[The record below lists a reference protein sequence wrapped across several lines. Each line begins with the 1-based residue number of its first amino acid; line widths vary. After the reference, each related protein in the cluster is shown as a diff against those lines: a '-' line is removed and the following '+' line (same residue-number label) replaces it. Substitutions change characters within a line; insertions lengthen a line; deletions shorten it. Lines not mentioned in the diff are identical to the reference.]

1 MRKIIDKGLELS
13 LIFLMAFLVV
23 DVLWQVLSRYILVSP
38 SSVTDELAGYLLIW
52 VGLLGAAYVSGK
64 NEHLAIDLLLQHIR
78 PSRRKL
84 LRLFIFLIVFL
95 FAVFVLIVGGTWLV
109 YTRFH
114 LGVTSASLEINLGYF
129 FLLVVGVPVAYSI
142 GVAGILTMLVNID
155 SLPAL
160 TTYAM
165 RMASGL
171 DSFALLAIPFF
182 ILAGNIMNSGGIA
195 LRLIDFAKV
204 LVGRLPGGL
213 AVVNVVANM
222 LFGAISGSAAA
233 AASAIGSIMT
243 PEMKKA
249 GYDPNFSAAVNI
261 SSATTGMTIPPSNV
275 LIVYSLASGGVSV
288 SALFMAGYLPGI
300 LTGVA
305 IMIVAAMFAARK
317 GYPVGVR
324 VPFSEATRV
333 FFRAIPSLML
343 LVIVIGGILA
353 GLFTATEASAIAV
366 LYALILSFIYKE
378 LTWAKLPQVLLR
390 SAKTTAIVLLLV
402 ATCTGLSW
410 IMSYENIPQ
419 TVSAA
424 LLSISDNPVVILI
437 LINVILLIVGIFMD
451 MTPAVLIFTPIFLPI
466 ATGQLG
472 MDPVHFGIMMVL
484 NLCVGLCTPPVG
496 SVLFIGCSVA
506 GTKIDQVIRPLL
518 PMFAAM
524 VIVLFLVAFLPDLS
538 LLIPRLFGL

>member
-1 MRKIIDKGLELS
+1 MDLIGIIV
-13 LIFLMAFLVV
+13 LVV
-23 DVLWQVLSRYILVSP
+23 S
-38 SSVTDELAGYLLIW
+38 
-52 VGLLGAAYVSGK
+52 
-64 NEHLAIDLLLQHIR
+64 
-78 PSRRKL
+78 
-84 LRLFIFLIVFL
+84 FFFL
-95 FAVFVLIVGGTWLV
+95 LIVG
-109 YTRFH
+109 
-114 LGVTSASLEINLGYF
+114 
-129 FLLVVGVPVAYSI
+129 VPIAYSI
-142 GVAGILTMLVNID
+142 GVAGVLTMLVHID

-160 TTYAM
+160 TTYAL

-222 LFGAISGSAAA
+222 LFGAFSGSAAA
-233 AASAIGSIMT
+233 SASSIGSIMT
-243 PEMKKA
+243 PEMRKA

-305 IMIVAAMFAARK
+305 IMIVAAFFAAK
-317 GYPVGVR
+317 AGYTVGER
-324 VPFSEATRV
+324 VTLRQGIRCFL
-333 FFRAIPSLML
+333 RAIPSLML

-353 GLFTATEASAIAV
+353 GWFTATEASAIAV
-366 LYALILSFIYKE
+366 LYALLLSFFYKE
-378 LTWAKLPQVLLR
+378 LTWKELPGVLLR

-419 TVSAA
+419 TVSR
-424 LLSISDNPVVILI
+424 LLLAISDNPVVILL
-437 LINVILLIVGIFMD
+437 LINMILLLVGVFMD

-466 ATGQLG
+466 AVQQLG

-506 GTKIDQVIRPLL
+506 GVRIDQVIRPLIPL
-518 PMFAAM
+518 FAAM
-524 VIVLFLVAFLPDLS
+524 VFVLLLVTYLPGLS
-538 LLIPRLFGL
+538 LWIPSLFGL

>member
-1 MRKIIDKGLELS
+1 MDIIG
-13 LIFLMAFLVV
+13 IVVLVV
-23 DVLWQVLSRYILVSP
+23 S
-38 SSVTDELAGYLLIW
+38 
-52 VGLLGAAYVSGK
+52 
-64 NEHLAIDLLLQHIR
+64 
-78 PSRRKL
+78 
-84 LRLFIFLIVFL
+84 F
-95 FAVFVLIVGGTWLV
+95 
-109 YTRFH
+109 
-114 LGVTSASLEINLGYF
+114 F
-129 FLLVVGVPVAYSI
+129 FLLTVGVPIAYSI
-142 GVAGILTMLVNID
+142 GVAGVLTMLVHID

-160 TTYAM
+160 TTYAL

-243 PEMKKA
+243 PEMRKA
-249 GYDPNFSAAVNI
+249 GYDPHFSAAVNI

-300 LTGVA
+300 LTGIA
-305 IMIVAAMFAARK
+305 LMIVAALFAAK
-317 GYPVGVR
+317 AGYPVGER
-324 VPFSEATRV
+324 VPFKEAICC
-333 FFRAIPSLML
+333 FFRAVPSLML

-353 GLFTATEASAIAV
+353 GWFTATEASAIAV
-366 LYALILSFIYKE
+366 LYALLLSFFYKE
-378 LTWAKLPQVLLR
+378 LTWKELPEVLLR
-390 SAKTTAIVLLLV
+390 SARTTAIVLLLV

-419 TVSAA
+419 TVSR
-424 LLSISDNPVVILI
+424 LLLAISDNPVVILM
-437 LINVILLIVGIFMD
+437 LINVILLAVGIFMD

-466 ATGQLG
+466 ATQQLG

-506 GTKIDQVIRPLL
+506 GVRIDQVIRPLVPL
-518 PMFAAM
+518 FVAM
-524 VIVLFLVAFLPDLS
+524 VVVLLMVAFLPDLS